1 MAIRASISFKSIV
14 ASASHRKL
22 DLNASLLPAL
32 GNQIYFTKMVGV
44 AHWKNLVLDDIHVN
58 AYRSVFF
65 YADSFS
71 FLESQQFSVNKGIA
85 DGLTLG
91 SPDPIFSVSSVKSD
105 NLNIIDST
113 TASFG
118 KNLANTVSFNE
129 VQTFVTGKGI
139 TDTLGFSESVHT
151 LLTYIRSFS
160 HAVPMTDSLSL
171 QSGKTATDS
180 ITLPDTVALAPN
192 KGLTDSSS
200 ISDTP
205 TIATS
210 KPLSHPIY
218 LYGSL
223 VATRQPYNF
232 IFSETAG
239 VVSVTGEPTD
249 SLSFSDETPAFNVGV
264 SLQNYFA
271 LDDFAQ
277 VDKDVNGVKTNI
289 VGFTETLGFGLDKSI
304 PNQYVSLTDEPLFA
318 LSKSSSDSIIV
329 SDSISYDHVVSSAL
343 LNSALLGNMIL
354 NAR

>member
-22 DLNASLLPAL
+22 DLNASLLPSL

-129 VQTFVTGKGI
+129 VQTFVTGKVI
-139 TDTLGFSESVHT
+139 SDTLGFSDSVHT

-180 ITLPDTVALAPN
+180 ITLPDTVALSQN
-192 KGLTDSSS
+192 KGLSDSAS
-200 ISDTP
+200 ISDAPAIT
-205 TIATS
+205 TS

-232 IFSETAG
+232 TFSDSGSAVTVTGAPTDT
-239 VVSVTGEPTD
+239 VSVAD
-249 SLSFSDETPAFNVGV
+249 SAPAFNAETTI
-264 SLQNYFA
+264 QDYFT

-277 VDKDVNGVKTNI
+277 VNKDTTGVKVNV
-289 VGFTETLGFGLDKSI
+289 VG
-304 PNQYVSLTDEPLFA
+304 LTD
-318 LSKSSSDSIIV
+318 V
-329 SDSISYDHVVSSAL
+329 ISYDHVVSSAL
-343 LNSALLGNMIL
+343 LNRALLGNMVL

>member
-1 MAIRASISFKSIV
+1 MAIRATIKFTSILV
-14 ASASHRKL
+14 
-22 DLNASLLPAL
+22 
-32 GNQIYFTKMVGV
+32 NQVYFTKMVGT
-44 AHWKNLVLDDIHVN
+44 AHWKNLVLDDIQLN
-58 AYRSVFF
+58 AERSVFF
-65 YADSFS
+65 YADLFS
-71 FLESQQFSVNKGIA
+71 FLESQQFSVSKGIA
-85 DGLTLG
+85 DGVTLG
-91 SPDPIFSVSSVKSD
+91 NPDPIFSVSSVRSD
-105 NLNIIDST
+105 NLSVIDST
-113 TASFG
+113 FASFG
-118 KNLANTVSFNE
+118 KNLTNTVSLNE
-129 VQTFVTGKGI
+129 VQTFATGKGI
-139 TDTLGFSESVHT
+139 TDPLALSESIHT
-151 LLTYIRSFS
+151 LLTHIRSFS
-160 HAVPMTDSLSL
+160 HPVPMTETLSF

-180 ITLPDTVALAPN
+180 ITLPDTIALTSN
-192 KGLTDSSS
+192 KGLADSSS

-218 LYGSL
+218 LYDSL

-304 PNQYVSLTDEPLFA
+304 PNEYVSLTDEPLFA

-343 LNSALLGNMIL
+343 LNRALLGSMIL

>member
-22 DLNASLLPAL
+22 DLNASLLPSL

-65 YADSFS
+65 NADSFS

-139 TDTLGFSESVHT
+139 TDPLGFSESVHT

-192 KGLTDSSS
+192 KGLADSSS

-232 IFSETAG
+232 TFSDSGSAVTVTGAPTDT
-239 VVSVTGEPTD
+239 VSVAD
-249 SLSFSDETPAFNVGV
+249 SAPAFNAETTI
-264 SLQNYFA
+264 QDYFT

-277 VDKDVNGVKTNI
+277 VNKDTTGVKVNV
-289 VGFTETLGFGLDKSI
+289 VG
-304 PNQYVSLTDEPLFA
+304 LTD
-318 LSKSSSDSIIV
+318 V
-329 SDSISYDHVVSSAL
+329 ISYDHVVSSAL
-343 LNSALLGNMIL
+343 LNRALLGNMVL